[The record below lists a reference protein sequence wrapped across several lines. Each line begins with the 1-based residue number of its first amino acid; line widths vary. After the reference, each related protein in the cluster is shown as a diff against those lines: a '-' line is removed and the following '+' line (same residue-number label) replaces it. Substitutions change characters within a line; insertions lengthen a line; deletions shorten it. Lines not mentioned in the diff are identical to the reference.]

1 MSYLE
6 MTEIAGG
13 ARELT
18 DAELAMVAGG
28 SVWSV
33 WRNSRA
39 ASSAEQFS
47 AVSLAR
53 LTAPPRAF
61 WASQPTTPTLPANLF
76 LALRLRTPRCDYRSG
91 RIAMVLYF

>member
-6 MTEIAGG
+6 MIEIAGG

-33 WRNSRA
+33 
-39 ASSAEQFS
+39 
-47 AVSLAR
+47 
-53 LTAPPRAF
+53 
-61 WASQPTTPTLPANLF
+61 
-76 LALRLRTPRCDYRSG
+76 
-91 RIAMVLYF
+91 

>member
-28 SVWSV
+28 SVWSDLAKLAGGV
-33 WRNSRA
+33 IGRAVLGGVFGATYCAAAVILGQAAYNSY
-39 ASSAEQFS
+39 
-47 AVSLAR
+47 
-53 LTAPPRAF
+53 TPG
-61 WASQPTTPTLPANLF
+61 QPLPSTPN
-76 LALRLRTPRCDYRSG
+76 
-91 RIAMVLYF
+91 

>member
-1 MSYLE
+1 LSFGLRTFHRAKASNALRHIKVETEMSYLE

-33 WRNSRA
+33 
-39 ASSAEQFS
+39 
-47 AVSLAR
+47 
-53 LTAPPRAF
+53 
-61 WASQPTTPTLPANLF
+61 
-76 LALRLRTPRCDYRSG
+76 
-91 RIAMVLYF
+91 